1 MVTVSISV
9 RKSGLME
16 RTVVGSEYRKIEGI
30 LRECEGVQEGVRLG
44 GISIKVEREGGKGR
58 DESRME

>member
-1 MVTVSISV
+1 M
-9 RKSGLME
+9 
-16 RTVVGSEYRKIEGI
+16 VGSEYRKIEGI